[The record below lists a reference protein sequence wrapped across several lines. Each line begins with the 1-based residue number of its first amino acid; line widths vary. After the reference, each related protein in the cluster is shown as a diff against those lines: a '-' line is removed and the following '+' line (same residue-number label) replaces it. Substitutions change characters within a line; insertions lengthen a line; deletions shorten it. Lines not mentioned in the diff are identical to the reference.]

1 MSHFP
6 HNYASVLQMNAL
18 IRIIRSDVINNTAN
32 VTATFNN
39 PFTSVDFKPIS
50 MTLSF
55 RMLQLD
61 FVFGDTQFPLFSPD
75 FL

>member
-1 MSHFP
+1 MTTSQGILIH
-6 HNYASVLQMNAL
+6 VLGMNPG
-18 IRIIRSDVINNTAN
+18 IRSDVINNTAN
-32 VTATFNN
+32 VMATFNN
-39 PFTSVDFKPIS
+39 PSTSVDFKPIS